1 MSDARNDPDR
11 LRARKK
17 RIYKSVLIFVALVLI
32 LRGIIFLIDDGYN
45 MSAEEG
51 AKLPPITTPAP
62 NNN

>member
-1 MSDARNDPDR
+1 MSEIRDDPDR

-17 RIYKSVLIFVALVLI
+17 RIYRSVMIFAVLVLI
-32 LRGIIFLIDDGYN
+32 VRGIIFLIDDGYN

-51 AKLPPITTPAP
+51 ARLPPVTTPVP